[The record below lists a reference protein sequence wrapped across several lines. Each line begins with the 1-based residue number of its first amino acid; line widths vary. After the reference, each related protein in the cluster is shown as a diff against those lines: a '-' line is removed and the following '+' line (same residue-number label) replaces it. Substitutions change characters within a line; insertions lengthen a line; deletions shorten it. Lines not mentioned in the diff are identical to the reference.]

1 MRMKAFIDTNILL
14 DWLLKD
20 RPAKPFAE
28 KILTASRLGLFDTY
42 LSTQSII
49 DASYSA
55 VKEGIKYEE
64 FKPRLQS
71 LCSFVKILSIDYLDL
86 LWAMEHHTGDFEDD
100 AQWASAYNSVC
111 DYFITRDNR
120 MLAYNTSSCPMK
132 VISPA
137 AFVAAMEE

>member
-1 MRMKAFIDTNILL
+1 MRVKTYIDTNILL
-14 DWLLKD
+14 DIVQD
-20 RPAKPFAE
+20 RPGRSDAVSIFNAAK
-28 KILTASRLGLFDTY
+28 IGIIDIY
-42 LSTQSII
+42 MSTQSILDAYYIANKGGKLGFTSYRRLIKTLRSFIRVQAI
-49 DASYSA
+49 D
-55 VKEGIKYEE
+55 
-64 FKPRLQS
+64 
-71 LCSFVKILSIDYLDL
+71 DLDL
-86 LWAMEHHTGDFEDD
+86 CWAMEHHTGDFEDD